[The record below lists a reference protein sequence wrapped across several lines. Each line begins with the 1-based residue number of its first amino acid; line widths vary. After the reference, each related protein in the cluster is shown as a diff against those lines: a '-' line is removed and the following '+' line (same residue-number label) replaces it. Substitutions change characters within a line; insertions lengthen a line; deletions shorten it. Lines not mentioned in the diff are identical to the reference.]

1 MVDSTI
7 SRRGMAGLA
16 AALLAPPAFAR
27 DPNVSQASSSEPL
40 KYLDAAHRLT
50 VKVMLNGQ
58 GPFHMMVD
66 TGANSSAISI
76 ETADKLGLAR
86 GAPVELHGI
95 AGAQTVDTVVVDT
108 VQMGNRKQRRMKV
121 AVIPERHLGAAG
133 LLGLDWLGA
142 KSLML
147 NYGKRR
153 IGVGEPLPLPDD
165 RTVVV
170 KARTR
175 SGLTLIDALMPSQR
189 VTAFIDSGST
199 TTVGNLALLRAAQ
212 ARKAIIGA
220 VIDIELRSVTGQTLS
235 GGLAVL
241 NRLTLGKM
249 TLMNVP
255 VVMAAVH
262 TFDYWGLT
270 REPAILIGSD
280 ILQKFE
286 TVALDFKRSEV
297 RFKIAGRG

>member
-27 DPNVSQASSSEPL
+27 DPDVSQVSSSEPL
-40 KYLDAAHRLT
+40 KYLDAARRLT
-50 VKVMLNGQ
+50 VQVMLNGQ

-66 TGANSSAISI
+66 TGANSSVISI

-86 GAPVELHGI
+86 GAPVALHGI
-95 AGAQTVDTVVVDT
+95 AGVQTVDTVVIDT
-108 VQMGNRKQRRMKV
+108 LQMGHRMRRQMKV
-121 AVIPERHLGAAG
+121 SIVAERHLGAAG

-142 KSLML
+142 NSLML

-153 IGVGEPLPLPDD
+153 MAVGEPLPLPDE

-170 KARTR
+170 KTRTR
-175 SGLTLIDALMPSQR
+175 SGLTLIDASIPSQKI
-189 VTAFIDSGST
+189 TAFIDSGST

-220 VIDIELRSVTGQTLS
+220 VFDIELRSATGQTLS
-235 GGLAVL
+235 GRLAVL

-255 VVMAAVH
+255 VVVAPIH
-262 TFDYWGLT
+262 TFDYWGMSD
-270 REPAILIGSD
+270 EPAILIGSD

-286 TVALDFKRSEV
+286 TVALDFKRREV
-297 RFKIAGRG
+297 RFKIADRG